1 MYPVSSEL
9 YRQVAAFLA
18 QAVGGRSYFSGS
30 VEGET
35 EGAAWRL
42 TASVIVYRRR
52 VSQPEGTAEP
62 ISDLVPV
69 WWEFHL
75 NDREGEQDTDFD
87 WNLLN
92 ARLEE
97 RF

>member
-69 WWEFHL
+69 WWEFHTFAADGEVP
-75 NDREGEQDTDFD
+75 NDFSFGEIRDLF
-87 WNLLN
+87 
-92 ARLEE
+92 RSV
-97 RF
+97 